1 LWRDCHKPMLR
12 LMNHIPPADEPFS
25 LFEVQKATRNHG
37 LPLEALRYDIT
48 PPGLHY
54 LLIHFDI
61 PPGDASTWRVEVG
74 GNLNRALSLSI
85 EDLRAR
91 PARTIPV
98 TMECAGNGRVHMPN
112 RRQSQPWLQEGVA
125 TAEWT
130 GTPLA
135 GVLEDAGLAPDTVE
149 LVFTGSDHGVQ
160 GDVEQDYARSLTLED
175 AMRPEVLLV
184 YAMNGRPLE
193 PQHGAPLRLV
203 VPGWYGMASVKWLRH
218 IEAVTVPFKGY
229 QQVEAYRVQQS
240 EDDPGQPVSRI
251 KVRALMVPPG
261 MADFSSDLR
270 IVEAGPVTVKGR
282 AWSGTAPI
290 DRVEFGVDGNWQDA
304 ELGPQLG
311 PFAWQ
316 SWSSTWDAQQG
327 EHILSCRASDAAG
340 NIQPLEPF
348 WNLQGMTNNTV
359 QTVAVMVR

>member
-1 LWRDCHKPMLR
+1 MIT
-12 LMNHIPPADEPFS
+12 LMTKMPPADDPFS

-61 PPGDASTWRVEVG
+61 PDGDASSWRIEVG
-74 GNLNRALSLSI
+74 GNFRRDLSLSI
-85 EDLRAR
+85 DDLRAR

-98 TMECAGNGRVHMPN
+98 TMECAGNGRVYMPN
-112 RRQSQPWLQEGVA
+112 RRKSQPWLQEGVA

-135 GVLEDAGLAPDTVE
+135 AVLEEAGIGEHTVE
-149 LVFTGSDHGVQ
+149 LVFTGADHGVQ
-160 GDVEQDYARSLTLED
+160 GGIEQDYARSLTVED
-175 AMRPEVLLV
+175 AMRSEVLLV

-193 PQHGAPLRLV
+193 PQHGAPVRLV
-203 VPGWYGMASVKWLRH
+203 VPGWYGMASVKWLRR

-240 EDDPGQPVSRI
+240 EDDPGQPVTQI

-261 MADFSSDLR
+261 MADFSSDSR
-270 IVEAGPVTVKGR
+270 IVEAGPVTVQGR
-282 AWSGTAPI
+282 AWSGKAPI
-290 DRVEFGVDGNWQDA
+290 ARVEFSVDGTWQPA

-311 PFAWQ
+311 PFAWR
-316 SWSSTWDAQQG
+316 SWSSTWQASAG
-327 EHILSCRASDAAG
+327 EHILSCRASDTDG

-359 QTVAVMVR
+359 QTVAVVVR